1 MLKAKLS
8 IRSIFFLLQIS
19 FLVTLLLIIS
29 CSPPPDITEHI
40 IVEDIPTESYNLYF
54 YLDNEIVVEKKL

>member
-8 IRSIFFLLQIS
+8 IRSIFLLQIS